1 MEMLIEP
8 YLSDQNDEGFIRSS
22 KLKHLSSSEVV
33 DLHNHIS
40 HLKLSFFHFIS
51 SFLLLPSQR
60 GPETK
65 INKREKEE

>member
-1 MEMLIEP
+1 MMRVLLEVVSLNIC
-8 YLSDQNDEGFIRSS
+8 QVQ
-22 KLKHLSSSEVV
+22 KVV